1 MLCLGHDEAS
11 VHGGGPGH
19 VPTSCSRVCIKQT
32 IQIYLGVGGKRLLGL
47 HRHHE
52 EKGQMRGE
60 GGPKE
65 EANKGRGKREL
76 EKR

>member
-1 MLCLGHDEAS
+1 MLGPLCLFWSRTAGVWRGIVLCLGHDEAS

-47 HRHHE
+47 HRHH
-52 EKGQMRGE
+52 
-60 GGPKE
+60 
-65 EANKGRGKREL
+65 
-76 EKR
+76 